1 MKATITKASDRNYM
15 EPAEFDTLEDLLKFQ
30 KEHDCYLVI
39 APLYEL
45 PEGGFYYEVMIADKH
60 ITIQEEE

>member
-1 MKATITKASDRNYM
+1 MKAKIAKASDYRDVKIT
-15 EPAEFDTLEDLLKFQ
+15 EFNTLEDLLKFQ
-30 KEHDCYLVI
+30 EEHDCYLVI

-60 ITIQEEE
+60 ITI

>member
-1 MKATITKASDRNYM
+1 MKATITKASDWNYM
-15 EPAEFDTLEDLLKFQ
+15 EPDVEFNTLEDLLKFQ
-30 KEHDCYLVI
+30 EEHDCYLVI

-60 ITIQEEE
+60 ITI